1 MRRVD
6 LIFKML
12 RIFFVAHLKI
22 FLSRFEVLADHLF
35 RNVKFKKVYPPPT
48 NPQFLTDAF
57 HIFTDWRRIK
67 NEGGIFS
74 DF

>member
-12 RIFFVAHLKI
+12 INFFVAHVKK

-35 RNVKFKKVYPPPT
+35 RNVKFEKVYPPT

-67 NEGGIFS
+67 NEGGVFS